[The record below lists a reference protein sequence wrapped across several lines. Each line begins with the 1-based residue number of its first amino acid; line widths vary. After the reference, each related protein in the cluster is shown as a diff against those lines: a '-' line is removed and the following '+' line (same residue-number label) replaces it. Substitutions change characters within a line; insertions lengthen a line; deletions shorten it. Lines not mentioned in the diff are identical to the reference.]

1 MLLLLNLPLS
11 QSTYLILKL
20 LKHLVLSVI
29 KYRLANYYLLC
40 FRSRRDQRYRANC
53 PNPPYSDVFCSN
65 RNQKEAQAQ
74 ILLHIVTKSDNNSK
88 RVESYFV
95 NLDQKSIRMLILH
108 IPSYIFSID
117 ILYKKYNWI
126 DRGSDIEPP
135 CVQIHFSLK

>member
-1 MLLLLNLPLS
+1 M
-11 QSTYLILKL
+11 
-20 LKHLVLSVI
+20 
-29 KYRLANYYLLC
+29 
-40 FRSRRDQRYRANC
+40 
-53 PNPPYSDVFCSN
+53 
-65 RNQKEAQAQ
+65 
-74 ILLHIVTKSDNNSK
+74 TKSDNNSK

-135 CVQIHFSLK
+135 YVQIHFSLK